1 MSESQ
6 TYKYSPNPRGAKSM
20 FRYEDGRGWREV
32 RDNGKGRLVL
42 TGGKDLR
49 IGEREKYHDFS
60 F

>member
-1 MSESQ
+1 
-6 TYKYSPNPRGAKSM
+6 M